1 MSFDK
6 LIDRIKEM
14 KNPTVAGLDPNFSY
28 VPEYIREK
36 YASIPE
42 PLEAAAK
49 AVLEYNYGLIDA
61 LCDIVPAVK
70 PQAAYYEMYGW
81 YGMKTFA
88 ETISYAQS
96 KGMYVIADCKRND
109 IGSTME
115 AYSTAH
121 LGEIELYGKKVA
133 PFGADALTV
142 NGYLGSDGIRPL
154 LGACKEFDKGIFV
167 LGKTRNPSSGEL
179 PDRKLYTKKGLP
191 PGKV

>member
-1 MSFDK
+1 MTLQGRVITTICTEKLSISYPRPTATSKTAADKMTTEYITGGIYYVFDK

-36 YASIPE
+36 YASIPD

-142 NGYLGSDGIRPL
+142 N
-154 LGACKEFDKGIFV
+154 E
-167 LGKTRNPSSGEL
+167 
-179 PDRKLYTKKGLP
+179 
-191 PGKV
+191 